1 MAKDTFFTT
10 NASLNV
16 GGKLLDLSQAKIMGI
31 INLTPDSFY
40 SNSRFIGEKEILV
53 QVQKML
59 AEGAD
64 ILDLGAYSTRPGADE
79 ISPEEETKRLLPV
92 IKLIKSNFRDAIIS
106 VDTFRAS
113 VARLAVEAGADIIN
127 DISGGELDAE
137 MFATIAQLQVPYIL
151 MHHRGTP
158 KTMHLLTNYDDLL
171 ADVIFYFSEKIEK
184 LKSLGVKDIVIDP
197 GFGFAKNTEQNFL
210 LLHHLSNF
218 KLLDVPVLVGLSRKS
233 MVWKSLQITA
243 HEALNGTSVLNT
255 IALQNGA
262 NILRV
267 HDVAEAKQCITL
279 LNLVKG

>member
-16 GGKLLDLSQAKIMGI
+16 GGKLLDLSQAKVMGI

-40 SNSRFIGEKEILV
+40 SHSRFTAEKEILA

-64 ILDLGAYSTRPGADE
+64 ILDLGAYSTRPGADD
-79 ISPEEETKRLLPV
+79 ISTEDEAKRLLPV
-92 IKLIKSNFRDAIIS
+92 IKLIKSNFSDAVIS

-113 VARLAVEAGADIIN
+113 IARLAVEAGADIIN

-137 MFATIAQLQVPYIL
+137 MFSTVAQLSVPYIL

-158 KTMHLLTNYDDLL
+158 KNMHLLTMYDDLM
-171 ADVIFYFSEKIEK
+171 ADITFYFSEKIAQ
-184 LKSLGVKDIVIDP
+184 LKSLGVKDVVIDP

-210 LLHHLSNF
+210 LLNHLKDF
-218 KLLDVPVLVGLSRKS
+218 KILDVPILVGLSRKS
-233 MVWKSLQITA
+233 MVWKSLNITA
-243 HEALNGTSVLNT
+243 NEALNGTTILNT
-255 IALQNGA
+255 VALQNGA

-267 HDVAEAKQCITL
+267 HDVAEAKQCIKL
-279 LNLVKG
+279 INLVKG